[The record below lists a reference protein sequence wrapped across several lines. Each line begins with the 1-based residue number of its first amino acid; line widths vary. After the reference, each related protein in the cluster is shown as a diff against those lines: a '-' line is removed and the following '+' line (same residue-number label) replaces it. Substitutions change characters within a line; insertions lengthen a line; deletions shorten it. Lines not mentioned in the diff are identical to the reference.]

1 MTWAGN
7 PDAMGTQTTVSKISI
22 RRTHT
27 LPHARAVEAVNAM
40 AARLRD
46 EYAVNSRWE
55 GSTLHFERMGL
66 TGTLQLH
73 LKQLTIE
80 VHLGFIMAA
89 LRGSIASGIERH
101 LDEEFAAKPLRAE
114 QRGK

>member
-1 MTWAGN
+1 
-7 PDAMGTQTTVSKISI
+7 VSKISI
-22 RRTHT
+22 RRAHT

-40 AARLRD
+40 AARLKD
-46 EYAVNSRWE
+46 EYAVDSRWE

-66 TGTLQLH
+66 SGTLELR

-89 LRGSIASGIERH
+89 LRGSIASGIERN
-101 LDEEFAAKPLRAE
+101 LDEEFAANLPRAKS
-114 QRGK
+114 RGK